1 MGHRDGAAAP
11 TAWTRLALVLTVSLQ
26 PLVVGCTAILPEQ
39 AGSLSSYDRL
49 EPSDGLL
56 TRAQVS
62 VNKDEILSARTVRI
76 NPTTFSAA
84 TASAAG
90 LSEPQA
96 RLIANAVD
104 RSLCTGLSRRF
115 QIASA
120 AQPADLTVRAFITRI
135 IPTDEI
141 AAAASSVTS
150 VGMTVVK
157 ATGVVTAAI
166 PSLRIPIGLGGLA
179 LEAEALDRTG
189 SQKAAIIWAR
199 GANPSVAR
207 GHPGPATLTSSRR
220 PSVTISASSWS
231 PAPARSRHCR
241 RCRPWMG
248 SMQRWVGPQGIGLRG
263 LRPRRRRARPDG
275 RRARLAAGI
284 DRQGCPGEWRRRR
297 SEQVNDTV
305 FPLHSIAPPPARGSV
320 FCAGPRK

>member
-1 MGHRDGAAAP
+1 MVGKGAVLGHRDGAEAP
-11 TAWTRLALVLTVSLQ
+11 TAWARRALVLGVFLQ
-26 PLVVGCTAILPEQ
+26 PLVVGCTSILPEQ
-39 AGSLSSYDRL
+39 SGSLSSYDRL
-49 EPSDGLL
+49 EQSDGLL
-56 TRAQVS
+56 TKAQVS
-62 VNKDEILSARTVRI
+62 VSKDEILSARTVRI

-84 TASAAG
+84 TALAAG
-90 LSEPQA
+90 LSEPQV

-157 ATGVVTAAI
+157 ATGVVTVAI

-189 SQKAAIIWAR
+189 RQKAAIIWAR
-199 GANPSVAR
+199 GANSF
-207 GHPGPATLTSSRR
+207 SRPR
-220 PSVTISASSWS
+220 ASRAGDAYEFASSFGDDFSKLLVTGAS
-231 PAPARSRHCR
+231 PFKTLPSLPTMDGINSALGGAPRNWPAR
-241 RCRPWMG
+241 P
-248 SMQRWVGPQGIGLRG
+248 
-263 LRPRRRRARPDG
+263 
-275 RRARLAAGI
+275 LAAGPA
-284 DRQGCPGEWRRRR
+284 CP
-297 SEQVNDTV
+297 V
-305 FPLHSIAPPPARGSV
+305 
-320 FCAGPRK
+320 